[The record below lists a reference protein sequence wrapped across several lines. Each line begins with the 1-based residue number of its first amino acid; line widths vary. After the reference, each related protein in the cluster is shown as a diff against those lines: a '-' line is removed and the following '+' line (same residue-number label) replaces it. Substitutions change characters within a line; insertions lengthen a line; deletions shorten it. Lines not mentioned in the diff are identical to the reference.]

1 MIARHTPILQSKRV
15 TRLISVDVALLGH
28 VGDAIAELTYAHNWE
43 EIGDTVSDVLTEIT
57 ETLESYY
64 KESMIGKIDQFINTP
79 PSAWLEF
86 DGSQYAESDYP
97 ELTEI
102 IPAAW
107 RAGGNFTVPD
117 LEDYFSRFVG
127 ASGVVNSTGGANSLT
142 LTVGQLPA
150 HTHLYTP
157 PIVDVDLEGPG
168 VPDVLAARLGSAI
181 ATGSTGDGDSIDNQ
195 PQYINFILAIFSG
208 RAL

>member
-1 MIARHTPILQSKRV
+1 MIARHTPTLQSKRV
-15 TRLISVDVALLGH
+15 TRLVTVDVALLGH
-28 VGDAIAELTYAHNWE
+28 VGDAIAELTQAYNWE
-43 EIGDTVSDVLTEIT
+43 EIGDSVADILTEMA

-64 KESMIGKIDQFINTP
+64 QDAMIGKIDQFINTP
-79 PSAWLEF
+79 PAAWLEF
-86 DGSQYAESDYP
+86 DGTQYAESDYP

-127 ASGVVNSTGGANSLT
+127 SSGVVNSTGGANSFQLT
-142 LTVGQLPA
+142 TGQLPA
-150 HTHLYTP
+150 HTHTYTP

-168 VPDVLAARLGSAI
+168 VPDVLAARLGTSI
-181 ATGSTGDGDSIDNQ
+181 PTGSTGDGDAIDNQ
-195 PQYINFILAIFSG
+195 PKYINFILAIFSG

>member
-1 MIARHTPILQSKRV
+1 MIARHTPTLESERV
-15 TRLISVDVALLGH
+15 TRLLTIDVALLGH
-28 VGDAIAELTYAHNWE
+28 VGDAIAELTQAYNWE
-43 EIGDTVSDVLTEIT
+43 EIGDPVSDILIEAA

-64 KESMIGKIDQFINTP
+64 QDSMIGKIDQFINTP

-86 DGSQYAESDYP
+86 DGSTYDEEDYP

-102 IPAAW
+102 IPAGW

-117 LEDYFSRFVG
+117 LENYFSRFVG
-127 ASGVVNSTGGANSLT
+127 SGGVVDSTGGTNTFQLT
-142 LTVGQLPA
+142 TGQLPA
-150 HTHLYTP
+150 HTHQYTP
-157 PIVDVDLEGPG
+157 PVVDVDLEAPG
-168 VPDVLAARLGSAI
+168 VPDVLAARLGTST